1 MLDTLIPQ
9 TREKMQKAVARV
21 QQEFSAIRTGRAAP
35 AILDRVEVEYYG
47 SMTSIKAMAN
57 ISTPDARSLVIQPY
71 DRSAMGIIEKAILK
85 SDLGLTPNNDGQVIR
100 IVFPLPT
107 EERRK
112 ELVKLA
118 KKESEEGKV
127 AIRNVRRDE
136 QDRVKSAE
144 KKSEITQDDAKRLQ
158 DQIQKLTD
166 QFVGEIDKL
175 LAIKESEIM
184 EV

>member
-21 QQEFSAIRTGRAAP
+21 QQEFAAIRTGRATP

-47 SMTSIKAMAN
+47 TMSAIKSLAN
-57 ISTPDARSLVIQPY
+57 ISSPDARTLLIQPY
-71 DRSAMGIIEKAILK
+71 DRSSMGLIEKAILK
-85 SDLGLTPNNDGQVIR
+85 SDLGLTPSNDGQVIR

-136 QDRVKSAE
+136 QDRIKSAE
-144 KKSEITQDDAKRLQ
+144 KKSEITQDDSKRLQ
-158 DQIQKLTD
+158 EQIQKLTD
-166 QFVGEIDKL
+166 QFVSEIDKL
-175 LAIKESEIM
+175 LAAKESEIL